1 LQKRYWITV
10 CFCGVLGLLMASAA
24 AITDVTRTMS
34 YGLPAVF
41 LAISLLARGE
51 PVGRLEK
58 LALLSAAISF
68 ATPTY
73 YVQGSSGFWWI
84 YPLPIQLVRW
94 LWN

>member
-1 LQKRYWITV
+1 MTV
-10 CFCGVLGLLMASAA
+10 WFSGVLGLLVASAA
-24 AITDVTRTMS
+24 AITDITRTMS

-51 PVGRLEK
+51 SIRRIEK
-58 LALLSAAISF
+58 LTLLSCAITF

-84 YPLPIQLVRW
+84 YPLPIQLLRW
-94 LWN
+94 LGR